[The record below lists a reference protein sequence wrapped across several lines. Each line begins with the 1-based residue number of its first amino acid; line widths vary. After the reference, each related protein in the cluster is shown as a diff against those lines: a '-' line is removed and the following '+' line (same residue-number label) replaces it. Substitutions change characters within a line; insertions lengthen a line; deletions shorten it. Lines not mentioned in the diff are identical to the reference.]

1 MQTYGI
7 YLYPKSTFLSLPTSD
22 TLFGAICWAIY
33 HLWNE
38 KKLEDILKDFT
49 NQRPKF
55 ILSSTFP
62 YLVQNKCKVRF
73 FPKPLFPQPTS
84 QQLAK
89 KGMKDEIG
97 TDDFNYKRGIVKIV
111 ERLKEIKKAP
121 FISESLFSQL
131 VEGRLDLKG
140 IYPRF
145 KKKGA
150 IPEDIEKIGNSL
162 ITYEEREKIDPEGKL
177 KNLVKEIDIQRN
189 QVDRVVGSTV
199 EGLLFSNK
207 EISCKGLW
215 FLVQT
220 DDLDFLKTVF
230 RYLEDTGVGGE
241 RTSGKGH
248 FQVMEE
254 EIFNLPKAKNPNVF
268 VTLSRYL
275 PTEDELNFLNHG
287 LSNWKLITIRPK
299 RESMYLV
306 GRDRILKDLL
316 RVFTEGSIFSL
327 QKHKDYYGKI
337 EDVGNMGTYTAY
349 HNGLAMPIFAK
360 MGGIE

>member
-49 NQRPKF
+49 NQRPRF

-97 TDDFNYKRGIVKIV
+97 TDDLNYKRGSVKIV

-177 KNLVKEIDIQRN
+177 ENLVKEIDIQRN

-230 RYLEDTGVGGE
+230 PCVI
-241 RTSGKGH
+241 SC
-248 FQVMEE
+248 
-254 EIFNLPKAKNPNVF
+254 
-268 VTLSRYL
+268 S
-275 PTEDELNFLNHG
+275 
-287 LSNWKLITIRPK
+287 
-299 RESMYLV
+299 
-306 GRDRILKDLL
+306 
-316 RVFTEGSIFSL
+316 
-327 QKHKDYYGKI
+327 KHKCLINFIKHAGWLRSPGLNRLDLHGGHPQAALEAATRLYI
-337 EDVGNMGTYTAY
+337 SITCRSNIGNY
-349 HNGLAMPIFAK
+349 
-360 MGGIE
+360 